1 MGHEVV
7 AVVVQFW
14 VVVVGELEVAVV
26 ESVVFQILQ
35 IH

>member
-1 MGHEVV
+1 MGLEVV
-7 AVVVQFW
+7 AVGGQLW